1 MVDNRR
7 KNSAVWRIIG
17 WLGSLQLALVLL
29 ATIAIACAIATFAE
43 SSFDSRIAQA
53 YIYQAPWFIV
63 WLGVL
68 CVNLFAVTLTRWPWK
83 RRHTGFIITHYGI
96 ITLLVGAM
104 IGLHAGFE
112 GNVTL
117 RTDDPP
123 VRRITL
129 NRSII
134 QIASPTEP
142 ALYFMPFD
150 AAATRPTEKHP
161 RTFTVPGTPLRIV
174 ADGFSDNL
182 VREETLVASEAGV
195 AAVLLRFSSQR
206 LGQTITMAL
215 AADAGRAAEKDFFGL
230 ATVRLLDAL
239 PSSAAP
245 APTETQMVFARFAPV
260 VQAGQVPSGVTV
272 SLSPD
277 GEKITVL
284 AADGTRATY
293 LRAGAMNQ
301 PLAAGSATVTI
312 EDYWPDFEM
321 RDGRPATKSER
332 PDNPAALVRIHAPA
346 GAAGS
351 KPELLIA
358 QVPGGISYQLKRG
371 GGVYASG
378 QAKTGGKFA
387 LGWADWQAEVDQCLP
402 KASIVSAARP
412 GPPPPEGSAGI
423 PGFRASLQPPCGPAG
438 PPRWIMSGETVA
450 LTDGHND
457 VRVSYGLETKMLPF
471 SLRLRSFD
479 VPRYEGTD
487 TPSNFISLLEFEDP
501 ATGEKRTGVAR
512 MNHPANFPG
521 TALAN
526 LTGFNYK
533 FSQAGWNPRDPN
545 ETTLQVLFD
554 PGWLCKW
561 LGSLAICVGIAIM
574 FYWKPRP
581 VSSGPDPAGR

>member
-1 MVDNRR
+1 VADNRR

-43 SSFDSRIAQA
+43 SSFDARVAQA

-117 RTDDPP
+117 RAGEPP

-134 QIASPTEP
+134 QIASPSEP

-150 AAATRPTEKHP
+150 AAAVRPTEKRP

-174 ADGFSDNL
+174 ADGFSENL
-182 VREETLVASEAGV
+182 VREETLAPSEAGS
-195 AAVLLRFSSQR
+195 AAVLLRFSSER
-206 LGQTITMAL
+206 LGRSLTMAL
-215 AADAGRAAEKDFFGL
+215 AANAGRSAEKDFFGL
-230 ATVRLLDAL
+230 ATVRLQDAL
-239 PSSAAP
+239 PSASAP
-245 APTETQMVFARFAPV
+245 AATETQMVFARFAPV
-260 VQAGQVPSGVTV
+260 VQAGQAPSGISV
-272 SLSPD
+272 SLSSD
-277 GEKITVL
+277 GEKVTVL
-284 AADGTRATY
+284 SADGTRATF

-301 PLAAGSATVTI
+301 PLAAGPATVTI
-312 EDYWPDFEM
+312 ENYWPDFEM

-378 QAKTGGKFA
+378 QAKTGGTFA
-387 LGWADWQAEVDQCLP
+387 LGWADWQAEVVESLP
-402 KASIVSAARP
+402 KAGIVSTVRP
-412 GPPPPEGSAGI
+412 GPPQPDGSASI
-423 PGFRASLQPPCGPAG
+423 PGFRAALKPPGGPAG

-457 VRVSYGLETKMLPF
+457 VRVSYGLEVKTLPF

-487 TPSNFISLLEFEDP
+487 TPSNFISDLEFEDP
-501 ATGEKRTGVAR
+501 ATGEKRNGIAR

-521 TALAN
+521 TAFAS

-581 VSSGPDPAGR
+581 SAQ